1 MVMKILHQNQNWLS
15 PSRRSQLL
23 RKNIGGPPI
32 SARWQIWS
40 SLLSFTSF
48 ASENMRHLPPHGR
61 NGPSRCET
69 AIFVCG
75 TVQGTSFHTQ
85 QGWRHY
91 YRQIALQ
98 YALRTQR
105 MELKERWCTTVVV
118 GDQSALLQRL
128 LEELRTYKLGPPEE
142 ISISCTTQV
151 GASPG
156 CQIATLG
163 LRFNGV
169 QHVTTSH
176 RKATLSTAS
185 HHIASEPGERW
196 Q

>member
-1 MVMKILHQNQNWLS
+1 MRILHQNLNSPS

-23 RKNIGGPPI
+23 PRNIGGPPI
-32 SARWQIWS
+32 SARWPIWS

-75 TVQGTSFHTQ
+75 TVRGTSSHTQ
-85 QGWRHY
+85 QGWRRY

-98 YALRTQR
+98 YALRTRR
-105 MELKERWCTTVVV
+105 MEQKERWCTTVVA
-118 GDQSALLQRL
+118 GDQSALMRRS
-128 LEELRTYKLGPPEE
+128 LEESQTYRLGPPEE

-163 LRFNGV
+163 LRFDGV
-169 QHVTTSH
+169 QHVTTSYL
-176 RKATLSTAS
+176 KATHSPAS
-185 HHIASEPGERW
+185 HPIASGPEELW